1 MYTEIKSDILHLMDL
16 DPVLKT
22 SQKMYVTNDNIIR
35 DVGRMLQEEIDKE
48 VLTKMIDAYNQK
60 EALEVIG
67 EEIGGLLE
75 L

>member
-1 MYTEIKSDILHLMDL
+1 MDL